1 MKNRTKHLHPCLLQN
16 YQKIQHVTNSHYVLN
31 HSSFILNFVL
41 YNYFDLYGAYSCI
54 RRHTHP
60 FLECLENMSPYS
72 LCAPLTFC
80 RKTTPLY
87 FQMFLAKTPL
97 WVLSKAS
104 KVAILAL
111 FPFQKSDV
119 YVLWAVKSCIPE
131 WCFTWMGLLEGLICD
146 NDSWKLSFCTL
157 VSRRWTFLGLS
168 CLKYRIKYA
177 F

>member
-60 FLECLENMSPYS
+60 FLECLESMSPFS

-87 FQMFLAKTPL
+87 FQMFLAQSPL

-104 KVAILAL
+104 KVATFPKKRCLCFMGRQKLYPWMMFYLDGSTGRLNLWQRFLKTFILHT
-111 FPFQKSDV
+111 
-119 YVLWAVKSCIPE
+119 
-131 WCFTWMGLLEGLICD
+131 CF
-146 NDSWKLSFCTL
+146 
-157 VSRRWTFLGLS
+157 
-168 CLKYRIKYA
+168 
-177 F
+177 